1 MFKKILGSLLVL
13 GAIALAGGP
22 AVAENKGID
31 DPFRAPVYQALKG
44 KRVVYIPLSMGI
56 DLTEGW
62 YHAMKKQ
69 ADELGY
75 QVEVLDPNWNTES
88 GIRAL
93 NSAIS
98 SKADLIVLHNPDIQS
113 YAKLVQKAQQ
123 NGIKVVEVGMQSLG
137 GADAAVV
144 GDYVQGG
151 EQAANDL
158 VKHCGKGSNA
168 ASNKV
173 VIVLGPPTAAPSIYP
188 QYGFWKVMDQH
199 PEINVVSQQVGN
211 YDPVQT
217 RSIMSTI
224 LQQHPDLCGYFGM
237 WDNADAGAGAA
248 VIEAG
253 KQGQVYMVSLSS
265 GGRATCENIKKGLI
279 TEALAYNVPLEGA
292 ALNATIASLLQS
304 HAAAGATKSV
314 DFISATALNKD
325 NAEGVLQCWT
335 PADLDPQF

>member
-1 MFKKILGSLLVL
+1 MFRKIVGSLLVL
-13 GAIALAGGP
+13 GAIVLAAKP
-22 AVAENKGID
+22 AVAQNKGID
-31 DPFRAPVYQALKG
+31 DPFRLPVYESLKG
-44 KRVVYIPLSMGI
+44 KRVVYIPLAMGI

-69 ADELGY
+69 AGELGY
-75 QVEVLDPNWNTES
+75 EIQVLDPNWNTEA

-137 GADAAVV
+137 GADAAIV
-144 GDYVQGG
+144 GDYVRGG
-151 EQAANDL
+151 EQAANEI
-158 VKHCGKGSNA
+158 VKHCGKGSNGP
-168 ASNKV
+168 SNKV
-173 VIVLGPPTAAPSIYP
+173 VMVLGPPTAAASVYP
-188 QYGFWKVMDQH
+188 QKGFWNVMEQH
-199 PEINVVSQQVGN
+199 PEINVVSQQVGD
-211 YDPVQT
+211 YDPVKT

-237 WDNADAGAGAA
+237 WDNSDVGAGAA
-248 VIEAG
+248 VVEAG
-253 KQGQVYMVSLSS
+253 KQGQVFIVSLSS

-279 TEALAYNVPLEGA
+279 TEALAYNIPLEGA
-292 ALNATIASLLQS
+292 ALNATIAGLLES

-325 NAEGVLQCWT
+325 NAEGVLQCWA
-335 PADLDPQF
+335 PEDLDPLF